1 MSLLSRLDRYL
12 VAQHH
17 KNSGKIYGRINAS
30 KFGYTLTTLLVLYA
44 TFNEV
49 MEKREHGETVL
60 MIIFIA
66 IGILIAF
73 YGVLHVFRE
82 KKIARFEYR
91 LKAFESIIVLY
102 TGYDKWRHTIARES
116 TLSAHALVF
125 AAAIIILFLAYL
137 MQARMFYLKH
147 KGVIEDE

>member
-1 MSLLSRLDRYL
+1 MSLLSRIDQYL

-17 KNSGKIYGRINAS
+17 KNRSKIYGRINSS

-49 MEKREHGETVL
+49 MEKKEHGETVL

-73 YGVLHVFRE
+73 YGALHVFRE

-91 LKAFESIIVLY
+91 LKAFESLVILY
-102 TGYDKWRHTIARES
+102 TGFDKWRHIGAREGAIS
-116 TLSAHALVF
+116 VHALVF

-137 MQARMFYLKH
+137 LQARMFYLKH
-147 KGVIEDE
+147 KGVIEHE

>member
-1 MSLLSRLDRYL
+1 MSLLSCIDQYL

-17 KNSGKIYGRINAS
+17 KNHRKIYGRINSS

-49 MEKREHGETVL
+49 MEKHEHGETVL

-73 YGVLHVFRE
+73 YGALHVLRE
-82 KKIARFEYR
+82 KKIERFEYR
-91 LKAFESIIVLY
+91 LKAIESLVILY
-102 TGYDKWRHTIARES
+102 TGFDKWRHIGEREGA
-116 TLSAHALVF
+116 LSAYGLVF
-125 AAAIIILFLAYL
+125 ATAIIILFLAYL

-147 KGVIEDE
+147 KGVIGHE